1 MLSILYY
8 FVNYFLIHNFH
19 KSKIKI
25 NLIKK
30 INSQDNI
37 DEYFRNEKQKSN
49 ETIITYK
56 KDGFDERFPMQ
67 EFDFY
72 LSSPFAL
79 ELCNDTITYK
89 TILEEYKNILKIR
102 SFLSKQKSL
111 SYLENQD
118 ISIPMKMKWIHK
130 YYRINDIS
138 DQNMKNGGLFDDF
151 KNLEPNKI
159 IWDK

>member
-8 FVNYFLIHNFH
+8 FINCFIIRNFN
-19 KSKIKI
+19 KSKIKL

-30 INSQDNI
+30 INSQDTL
-37 DEYFRNEKQKSN
+37 DRNEKQKSN
-49 ETIITYK
+49 ETNLTYN
-56 KDGFDERFPMQ
+56 KDGFDERFPIQ
-67 EFDFY
+67 EFDFDFY
-72 LSSPFAL
+72 LSSPFGL

-102 SFLSKQKSL
+102 LFLSKQKSL
-111 SYLENQD
+111 SYLENKD
-118 ISIPMKMKWIHK
+118 ISIPMKMKWIDK

-151 KNLEPNKI
+151 KI
-159 IWDK
+159 

>member
-1 MLSILYY
+1 MLSIFYY
-8 FVNYFLIHNFH
+8 FVNSFLIHNFH

-30 INSQDNI
+30 INSQDNLDI
-37 DEYFRNEKQKSN
+37 NEKQQSN
-49 ETIITYK
+49 KTIITYT
-56 KDGFDERFPMQ
+56 KDGCDERFPIQ

-111 SYLENQD
+111 SYLENKD

-151 KNLEPNKI
+151 KM
-159 IWDK
+159 

>member
-8 FVNYFLIHNFH
+8 FVNYFLIHNYD

-25 NLIKK
+25 NSIKK
-30 INSQDNI
+30 INSQDTL
-37 DEYFRNEKQKSN
+37 DRNEKQKSN
-49 ETIITYK
+49 ETILTYT

-67 EFDFY
+67 EFDFDFY
-72 LSSPFAL
+72 LSSPFGL

-89 TILEEYKNILKIR
+89 TTLQEYKNILKIR
-102 SFLSKQKSL
+102 AFLSKQKSL
-111 SYLENQD
+111 SYLENQHV
-118 ISIPMKMKWIHK
+118 SIHMKMKWIDK

-151 KNLEPNKI
+151 KI
-159 IWDK
+159 

>member
-8 FVNYFLIHNFH
+8 FVNYFLIRNFH

-25 NLIKK
+25 NSIKK

-37 DEYFRNEKQKSN
+37 DEYFRNENQKAN
-49 ETIITYK
+49 ETYK
-56 KDGFDERFPMQ
+56 KDGSDERFPIQ
-67 EFDFY
+67 EFDFKFY

-89 TILEEYKNILKIR
+89 TILEEYKSILKIR
-102 SFLSKQKSL
+102 SFISKQKSL
-111 SYLENQD
+111 LYLENQD

-138 DQNMKNGGLFDDF
+138 DQDMKNGGLFDDF
-151 KNLEPNKI
+151 KI
-159 IWDK
+159 